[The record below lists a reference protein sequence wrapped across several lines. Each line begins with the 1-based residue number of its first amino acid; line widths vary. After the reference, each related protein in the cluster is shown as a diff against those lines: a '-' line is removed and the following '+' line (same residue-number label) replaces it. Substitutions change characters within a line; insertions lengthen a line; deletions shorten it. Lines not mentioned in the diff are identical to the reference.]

1 MRDSKQ
7 KLVSKA
13 AHGGTSDNR
22 WDDQDRVIGNHPMP
36 NLANCFLLKN
46 ASPKISILLAHE
58 RFSVMQ
64 HKKKAAGRGRAL

>member
-1 MRDSKQ
+1 MQDSKQ

-22 WDDQDRVIGNHPMP
+22 WDDQDSVLGYHTMP

-46 ASPKISILLAHE
+46 ASPQISILLAHE
-58 RFSVMQ
+58 RFSVTQ
-64 HKKKAAGRGRAL
+64 HKKKAAGGGRAL